1 MKALLPLIAAMTV
14 AAPTHAADPLSR
26 GQSLTEQICV
36 TCHITQG
43 ARSGSDMVAPLTE
56 IVNERRKSAASLR
69 AFLTAPH
76 GAMPDVHLT
85 RRQVDDLVVYLESLR
100 NL

>member
-1 MKALLPLIAAMTV
+1 MKALFLLFAAMIV
-14 AAPTHAADPLSR
+14 ASPAQAADALSR

-36 TCHITQG
+36 TCHVTQD

-56 IVNERRKSAASLR
+56 IVNERRKSAATLR

-100 NL
+100 NR

>member
-1 MKALLPLIAAMTV
+1 MKALFPLVAAMIV
-14 AAPTHAADPLSR
+14 ASPADAADALSR

-36 TCHITQG
+36 TCHITPG
-43 ARSGSDMVAPLTE
+43 ARSGSDIVAPLNE
-56 IVNERRKSAASLR
+56 VVNERRKSKSALR

-85 RRQVDDLVVYLESLR
+85 RRQIDDLIVYLESLR
-100 NL
+100 NR